1 MGLPEVA
8 EESCASVSALKQ
20 VFFFYKQVLT
30 GVAEPAPEVRCP
42 GADSD

>member
-8 EESCASVSALKQ
+8 EESCASVSAL
-20 VFFFYKQVLT
+20 KQVLT